1 MKVRTAGGLIALTCA
16 SVPWA
21 WLLFALFRCRECR
34 ERFCKI
40 HDRVWDGRLISILLS
55 ILAYIGASSAAL
67 NAVPVGTAGAQ
78 VEGPTRGRRV
88 ATSENRLL
96 RSGIPFVSLKGT
108 AAQAQSLG
116 TYAVD
121 GEFESLDKSEGR

>member
-1 MKVRTAGGLIALTCA
+1 MPRALLA
-16 SVPWA
+16 NSRSGMGWQPN
-21 WLLFALFRCRECR
+21 
-34 ERFCKI
+34 I
-40 HDRVWDGRLISILLS
+40 HPSLDSWPIL
-55 ILAYIGASSAAL
+55 GASSAAL
-67 NAVPVGTAGAQ
+67 KAVLVGTAVRNSKVLQ
-78 VEGPTRGRRV
+78 RGPRV

-121 GEFESLDKSEGR
+121 GEFESLDESEGR